1 MAQRYKRPAVNLA
14 DEALRPS
21 IGVASDA
28 GGPADAGAAAPPSKR
43 LRTQTG
49 AAAASA
55 AMTEERRTS
64 SSGMQGGVGKLHSCI
79 VKVRF
84 MRPKYCAQKA
94 TQRDMSDDMPNAS
107 SSRETST
114 KTSITYLT
122 CTSYLCPIR

>member
-1 MAQRYKRPAVNLA
+1 MTHHDARNTKALLCRHFDFNVPKTMAQRYKRPAVNLA
-14 DEALRPS
+14 DEALRPTTRTAPMDGVVPPS

-79 VKVRF
+79 VKVRC
-84 MRPKYCAQKA
+84 MRPNK
-94 TQRDMSDDMPNAS
+94 
-107 SSRETST
+107 
-114 KTSITYLT
+114 
-122 CTSYLCPIR
+122 